1 MMTVGVMGGGAWG
14 TALAQ
19 VAVRAGQRALIW
31 AREREVVDAIN
42 IAHQNPLFLPG
53 VLIETGVAAT
63 ADLADLAD
71 ADLILAVVP
80 AQHLR
85 ATLEAFAPFA
95 RPGVP
100 IVLCAKGVEAG
111 SLKLMTE
118 VLAEVLPA
126 APAAVLSG
134 PSFAAEVARGL
145 PTAVTLAARS
155 LDLARSIAER
165 IATPAFRPYVA
176 NDLIGAEA
184 GGAVKNVLAIA
195 CGVVEGRE
203 LGRSAHAALIT
214 RGFAELTRLAVAL
227 GGQADTVAGLCG
239 LGDLVL
245 TCSSPKSRNM
255 TVGLALGRGE
265 SLEAALAGKLT
276 VAEGVASAPAV
287 TALAARLG
295 VETPICEAVRAILA
309 GEVAVTPAINALL
322 ARPLKAE
329 G

>member
-1 MMTVGVMGGGAWG
+1 MTTVGVMGGGAWG

-53 VLIETGVAAT
+53 VLIETGVTAT

-145 PTAVTLAARS
+145 PTAVTLAALS
-155 LDLARSIAER
+155 LDRR
-165 IATPAFRPYVA
+165 
-176 NDLIGAEA
+176 
-184 GGAVKNVLAIA
+184 
-195 CGVVEGRE
+195 
-203 LGRSAHAALIT
+203 
-214 RGFAELTRLAVAL
+214 RG
-227 GGQADTVAGLCG
+227 
-239 LGDLVL
+239 
-245 TCSSPKSRNM
+245 
-255 TVGLALGRGE
+255 GRG
-265 SLEAALAGKLT
+265 G
-276 VAEGVASAPAV
+276 
-287 TALAARLG
+287 
-295 VETPICEAVRAILA
+295 
-309 GEVAVTPAINALL
+309 
-322 ARPLKAE
+322 
-329 G
+329 